1 MKRWLLIGLG
11 VLVALL
17 VLVDIGARYAAEAAT
32 AKALTSSLDLSS
44 QPKVTIQGT
53 PFLPHLVS
61 GNFPSV
67 TLDGEQVDSGTLTLK
82 TLHAVLEDVNVPVMP
97 LIQGHR
103 VTITAASGSGT
114 ATVTAAEITRVLQ
127 NKGTGVTASALQS
140 LGVTLPEAIPGV
152 RYTAVRLVGDEA
164 VLGFRLVNPS
174 WAVGG

>member
-1 MKRWLLIGLG
+1 
-11 VLVALL
+11 
-17 VLVDIGARYAAEAAT
+17 
-32 AKALTSSLDLSS
+32 
-44 QPKVTIQGT
+44 VTIQGT

-127 NKGTGVTASALQS
+127 NKGTGVTVEFVDGKVRVQIPGIPAFVEGSVGVESGQLVLRASALQS